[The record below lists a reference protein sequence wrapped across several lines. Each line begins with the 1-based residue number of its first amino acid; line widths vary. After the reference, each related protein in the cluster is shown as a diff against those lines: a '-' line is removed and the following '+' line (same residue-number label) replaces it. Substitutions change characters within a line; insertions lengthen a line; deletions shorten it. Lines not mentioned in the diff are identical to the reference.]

1 MELMQKLREIEAS
14 YKEIEARMADPEV
27 ANDPREMQSLG
38 KKHVDLTPIVDAFM
52 QYLERNK
59 INARLRRSRGK
70 DIDAACGQL
79 ANVNHP
85 SK

>member
-38 KKHVDLTPIVDAFM
+38 KKHVDLTPDCRCLYAI
-52 QYLERNK
+52 
-59 INARLRRSRGK
+59 
-70 DIDAACGQL
+70 
-79 ANVNHP
+79 
-85 SK
+85 